1 MQTEIITLNK
11 ERNVTLTAYTQP
23 VGGKFANIE
32 KRPAILILPGG
43 GYEYCSDRE
52 ADPVAF
58 CYLQAGYQAFIL
70 RYSVAEHAAW
80 PNPLEDLE
88 QAMEMIRAR
97 EDWNVYKDKV
107 AVAGFSAGGHLAAAA
122 ATMSKNRPNAAI
134 LGYAV
139 TGHDVKACNMTA
151 PDTTLYVDKDT
162 CPCFVFATRT
172 DDLVPI
178 QNSISF
184 MDALNKADI
193 SFESHIYAYGPH
205 GFTIGNSSALT
216 PGKPICNRAHHWV
229 EDSIEWLKDMFGD
242 FGYKTMT
249 EPKCRGHFSGDSD
262 AYLNLECTIGHL
274 MKFPEAVEALG
285 DFAKDLDNEEKL
297 EAVSSVQLKGALR
310 FTRVPQNIVD
320 EIEGKLKQIPNIRK
334 QDDSKTRS

>member
-1 MQTEIITLNK
+1 METEIILLNK

-23 VGGKFANIE
+23 VGGKFNNIT

-43 GYEYCSDRE
+43 GYQYCSDRE

-58 CYLQAGYQAFIL
+58 SYLQAGFQAFVL
-70 RYSVAEHAAW
+70 RYSVAENNTW
-80 PNPLEDLE
+80 PNPLDDVE
-88 QAMEMIRAR
+88 QAMELIRSR
-97 EDWNVYKDKV
+97 EDWKIYEDKV

-139 TGHDVKACNMTA
+139 TGHDVKACSMSA
-151 PDTTLYVDKDT
+151 PDTTPYVDKNT

-178 QNSISF
+178 KNSITF
-184 MDALNKADI
+184 IHALEKADI

-205 GFTIGNSSALT
+205 GFTIGNSSVLT

-229 EDSIEWLKDMFGD
+229 SDSIEWLKDMFGD
-242 FGYKTMT
+242 FGDGEMT
-249 EPKCRGHFSGDSD
+249 EPKCKGHFSGDSD
-262 AYLNLECTIGHL
+262 EYLSLDCTIGHL
-274 MKFPEAVEALG
+274 MKFPEAVEAMG
-285 DFAKDLDNEEKL
+285 EFAAGMYDEEMLK
-297 EAVSSVQLKGALR
+297 AVSSMQLKGALR
-310 FTRVPQNIVD
+310 FTKVPQEIVV
-320 EIEGKLKQIPNIRK
+320 EIERKLKMIPNQMK
-334 QDDSKTRS
+334 